1 MRKGI
6 RLERDTLTTFLDSY
20 LRVNEIEDSS
30 QNGLQIEGPKEVT
43 RIAFAV
49 DGCLASFEQAVA
61 ADAQLLIVHHGL
73 FWSQPIR
80 LVGPLFQRVRT
91 LVKGG
96 CGLYAVHLPLDLHPE
111 IGNNA
116 ELTRIL
122 ALQDTHPFGEYHG
135 IKIGIG
141 GTCNPSISLDALV
154 ERLIQATGEP
164 PLRILDHG
172 PKRVSRVACIS
183 GGAASLISQ
192 AADAGFDTFVTGE
205 TSHSSFHDAAEYG
218 LNVVFGG
225 HYATETL
232 GLEALERQLAER
244 FDLETLFLDLA
255 TGM

>member
-1 MRKGI
+1 LK
-6 RLERDTLTTFLDSY
+6 RDTLIAFLDDY
-20 LRVNEIEDSS
+20 LQVNEIEDAA
-30 QNGLQIEGPKEVT
+30 QNGIQIEGPKEVR

-49 DGCLASFEQAVA
+49 DGCLATFEQAVA
-61 ADAQLLIVHHGL
+61 TGAQLLIVHHGL
-73 FWSQPIR
+73 FWSKPVR
-80 LVGPLFQRVRT
+80 LVGPLFRRVRT
-91 LVKGG
+91 LVEGG

-122 ALQDTHPFGEYHG
+122 ALEDTHPFGEYHG

-141 GTCNPSISLDALV
+141 GMCNPSISLDALV

-172 PKRVSRVACIS
+172 PKKASRVGCIS
-183 GGAASLISQ
+183 GGAASLIGQ
-192 AADAGFDTFVTGE
+192 AANAGFDTFVTGE

-218 LNVVFGG
+218 INVIFGG

-232 GLEALERQLAER
+232 GLRALANQLAER
-244 FDLETLFLDLA
+244 FKLETVFLDLA